1 VAIYIEMPK
10 FGLSM
15 EEGTITSW
23 FKAEGDPVKQG
34 DTLAEVVTEKI
45 TNIIEAP
52 ADGVLRKILV
62 GVDETVPCG
71 SPVGI
76 IASAQED
83 ISDLLAES
91 NEKIVPLHRV
101 ETDKV
106 EESIEKETIEVKIT
120 PKAKVYAEERG
131 IDYSQVIGTGI
142 GGAITLN
149 DLKKISQVNTKEVKL
164 LSEIRKIIA
173 KRMMESLTNSAQASM
188 SMDVDVSSLVAL
200 YEKLKPEYMEEG
212 IKLSYTAFILKA
224 VAIALKKHPV
234 ICTQLGPSN
243 DLKIKEEIN
252 IGVAVDIED
261 GLIVPVICN
270 VDKKDLK
277 TICRELK
284 DLSFRARQNQ
294 LTVDEMTGGVITVSN
309 LGMFGIK
316 YFTPIL
322 NLPEN
327 CILGIGA
334 ISEQVAVE
342 NGGIHIKHVLNMSLT
357 HDHRLVDGAPAAR
370 FLKELSSLLGQPEI
384 LIQR

>member
-1 VAIYIEMPK
+1 
-10 FGLSM
+10 M

-45 TNIIEAP
+45 TNTIEAP

-106 EESIEKETIEVKIT
+106 EESIEKETTEVKIT

-224 VAIALKKHPV
+224 VAIALKKHPI

-327 CILGIGA
+327 CI
-334 ISEQVAVE
+334 
-342 NGGIHIKHVLNMSLT
+342 
-357 HDHRLVDGAPAAR
+357 
-370 FLKELSSLLGQPEI
+370 
-384 LIQR
+384 